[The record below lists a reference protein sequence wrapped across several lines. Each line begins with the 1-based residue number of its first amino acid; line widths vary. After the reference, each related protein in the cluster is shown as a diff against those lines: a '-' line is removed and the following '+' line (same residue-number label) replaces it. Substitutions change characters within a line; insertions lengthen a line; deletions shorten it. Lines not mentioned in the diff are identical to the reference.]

1 MPGTIPDEPDAPV
14 LHAFMLSPRPTHPTR
29 RAVTLG
35 LAASLANLGERP
47 AAASSGVPP
56 AVKQDGD
63 WRVLA
68 AAPARLRLRPEPAPE
83 TEVWAFDGTL
93 PGPVVR
99 VRHGDEL
106 RVRLVNGTPRPL
118 ALHWHGVRNINAM
131 DGVGG
136 LTQAPAPPGGTFD
149 YRFTPPDPGTFLI
162 RPLVVG
168 GSGEPAERGLSGLLV
183 VEEREPPAVDQDLA
197 LVVDDWRLGEDAALA
212 PFGDPLEAATG
223 GRLGN
228 WLTVNGHGVPHAVT
242 AAPGARLRLRLAN
255 ACNARAFA
263 IRFDDLR
270 PFVAAVDG
278 QPVDGFEP
286 LRSTL
291 PFAPGNR
298 YDLILDLPGEAGAS
312 GRITAL
318 IGAGVPLVAFATEG
332 EPARRPAG
340 AAAGLAPNRQLPAQ
354 IRLQNATRKE
364 LVIAGGARAAPGAAP
379 TYTGDPQRV
388 WTINGAAGSA
398 GAAPLL
404 RVKRGTPVVITV
416 RNQTPAPQPLHV
428 HGHAFRLLH
437 VADDGW
443 EPYWLDT
450 LQVPEGRTLPLA
462 FVAGNPGKWAISS
475 TVLERF
481 DTGLWTWFEVT

>member
-1 MPGTIPDEPDAPV
+1 MPGTIPDEPDTPV
-14 LHAFMLSPRPTHPTR
+14 LHAFMTSPRPTHPTR

-35 LAASLANLGERP
+35 LAASLASLGERP

-340 AAAGLAPNRQLPAQ
+340 RRRRPCPQSPAAGANPPAECHAQ
-354 IRLQNATRKE
+354 
-364 LVIAGGARAAPGAAP
+364 GARHRRRRPRRAGRRAHLHRRPAEGLDDQRRCRLGRRRTAPPGEARHARRHHRQEP
-379 TYTGDPQRV
+379 D
-388 WTINGAAGSA
+388 A
-398 GAAPLL
+398 GAAAAARARP
-404 RVKRGTPVVITV
+404 RIPP
-416 RNQTPAPQPLHV
+416 PA
-428 HGHAFRLLH
+428 R
-437 VADDGW
+437 
-443 EPYWLDT
+443 
-450 LQVPEGRTLPLA
+450 R
-462 FVAGNPGKWAISS
+462 
-475 TVLERF
+475 R
-481 DTGLWTWFEVT
+481 